1 MIDDFAH
8 NADKVAATLKT
19 ARLRGKRIVAVFQ
32 PHGYGPTR
40 FLRKDFVATFA
51 RELGSGDRLYMLE
64 IHYAGGTAMRD
75 LSSADIVAEI
85 ADKGIDAAFAPSR
98 DWLVDRIAEV
108 AKPGD
113 IVIVMGARDPSLT
126 ALARSILEAIGQVET
141 A

>member
-1 MIDDFAH
+1 M
-8 NADKVAATLKT
+8 
-19 ARLRGKRIVAVFQ
+19 FQ

-51 RELGSGDRLYMLE
+51 RELSPLDRLYMLE

-85 ADKGIDAAFAPSR
+85 AERGIDAAFAPSR
-98 DWLVDRIAEV
+98 DWLVARIAEV

-113 IVIVMGARDPSLT
+113 VVIVMGARDPSLT
-126 ALARSILEAIGQVET
+126 ALARSILDAVGEAET